1 MLARLHNK
9 LCSICVIQYVAV
21 AVIFSAFTAQAN
33 ETNFDISGSYRLR
46 YESLNNPIFPSSAQ
60 SRDRTNDRLSSRLRV
75 KANMLWDAWGFTA
88 ELQDSRVF
96 LDDNDPTLRSSQVN
110 TLEPL
115 QFYTT
120 YRPQDN
126 SVIKSVSLGRM
137 ELTYGSRR
145 LISKAVYRNAT
156 NTFDGIEID
165 SNLNDWSVKGIY
177 LLPVSRLPTAQDA
190 LDNNERAFDKSFP
203 ERRLFGFFAV
213 SPDKALEIQSYWF
226 KEDDADNLNTKN
238 RDLYSL
244 SLDYTTSLFDDWE
257 ANVEVIGQVGT
268 SHQTTSA
275 SDNVEKDVRAFLFF
289 GYLGRKVF
297 DHTFLRAEIDFFSG
311 DNNNAD
317 DTIRDFDGLYSV
329 RRFDIGPTDVYQGMP
344 RRNLKSIG
352 LRSVSKPTKQH
363 NIMAAYKSFWYHRAP
378 EGVDSFIGHQF
389 EVRWRYQVLPSLRL
403 SLGGA
408 YLLKGEG
415 FERGDYPDNT
425 TFVFTGALYTF

>member
-1 MLARLHNK
+1 MLARLHTK

-165 SNLNDWSVKGIY
+165 SNLNDWNVKGIY

-190 LDNNERAFDKSFP
+190 LDNNERAFDKSFS

-257 ANVEVIGQVGT
+257 ANVEVIGKWAHLIKP
-268 SHQTTSA
+268 HQQATMW
-275 SDNVEKDVRAFLFF
+275 K
-289 GYLGRKVF
+289 K
-297 DHTFLRAEIDFFSG
+297 TFAHF
-311 DNNNAD
+311 
-317 DTIRDFDGLYSV
+317 YSLV
-329 RRFDIGPTDVYQGMP
+329 T
-344 RRNLKSIG
+344 
-352 LRSVSKPTKQH
+352 
-363 NIMAAYKSFWYHRAP
+363 
-378 EGVDSFIGHQF
+378 
-389 EVRWRYQVLPSLRL
+389 
-403 SLGGA
+403 
-408 YLLKGEG
+408 
-415 FERGDYPDNT
+415 
-425 TFVFTGALYTF
+425 